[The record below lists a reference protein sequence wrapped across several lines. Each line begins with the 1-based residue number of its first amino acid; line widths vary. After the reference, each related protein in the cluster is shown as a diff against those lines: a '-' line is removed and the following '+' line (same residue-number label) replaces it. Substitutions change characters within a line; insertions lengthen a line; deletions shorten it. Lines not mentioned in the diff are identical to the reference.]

1 MSQINIRNLSN
12 ENDDGSPE
20 IVGVSTF
27 SATSFFV
34 PPKGTTAERPSD
46 CEPGSIRFNTD
57 TANLEYFRGKTI
69 GWSQFELVNPNLG
82 GGTGS
87 NLGTGTRGLF
97 GLGFISPTGTNQINF
112 VTVQTLGNTQDFGD
126 LTNGTKNFGCA
137 SSRTRGLFIH
147 GADTNGPGETNIID
161 FVTISS
167 TGNASD
173 FGDATTKRRQRA
185 GVSNETRAVFGGGYR
200 ESSSPYVS
208 DVMDYVAIA
217 QTGNAVDFGNLSNA
231 SRVTASV
238 NSTTRGVFG
247 LAHPGAGNILDF
259 ITISTTGNVT
269 DFGDR
274 TVVSDYPTATS
285 NSTRGLFAGGDGP
298 SDSANNVIDF
308 ITIATTGNAT
318 DFGDLLSRRTRFV
331 GATVSPTRAL
341 FAGGKSPSTDN
352 VIQFVEIATTGD
364 ALDFG
369 DLTSASQLGSTGG
382 TLSNG
387 HGGL

>member
-1 MSQINIRNLSN
+1 MSEFQTSN
-12 ENDDGSPE
+12 FKKENGGTPDLLGKTELTSPY
-20 IVGVSTF
+20 
-27 SATSFFV
+27 FFV
-34 PPKGTTAERPSD
+34 PPSGDTASRPQSCAEGTL
-46 CEPGSIRFNTD
+46 RFNTD
-57 TANLEYFRGKTI
+57 VGTLEIYRGDVI
-69 GWSQFELVNPNLG
+69 GWEQIQRRDNQYLG

-137 SSRTRGLFIH
+137 SSSTRGLFIH

-173 FGDATTKRRQRA
+173 FGDGTTKRRQRA
-185 GVSNETRAVFGGGYR
+185 GVSNGARAVFGGGYR
-200 ESSSPYVS
+200 ESSSPHLV
-208 DVMDYVAIA
+208 DVMDYVTIA

-247 LAHPGAGNILDF
+247 LAHPGAGNILEF
-259 ITISTTGNVT
+259 ITIATTGNVT

-274 TVVSDYPTATS
+274 TVQPDYPTATS
-285 NSTRGLFAGGDGP
+285 NSTRGLFAGGDLAG
-298 SDSANNVIDF
+298 DAANNVINF
-308 ITIATTGNAT
+308 ITIATTGDAV

-331 GATVSPTRAL
+331 GATSSPTRAL
-341 FAGGKSPSTDN
+341 FAGGNSPSVDN

-364 ALDFG
+364 AVDFG
-369 DLTSASQLGSTGG
+369 DLTSASSFGSTGG

>member
-1 MSQINIRNLSN
+1 MSEFQASN
-12 ENDDGSPE
+12 FKKENGGTPDLLGKTELTSPY
-20 IVGVSTF
+20 
-27 SATSFFV
+27 FFV
-34 PPKGTTAERPSD
+34 PPSGTTAERPAS
-46 CEPGSIRFNTD
+46 CAAGTLRFNTD
-57 TANLEYFRGKTI
+57 IGTLEVYRGDKI
-69 GWSQFELVNPNLG
+69 GWEQIVKKESGYEG

-87 NLGTGTRGLF
+87 NVGSGTRGIF

-112 VTVQTLGNTQDFGD
+112 VTVQTLGNTSDFGD

-137 SSRTRGLFIH
+137 SSSTRGLFIH

-185 GVSNETRAVFGGGYR
+185 GVSNGTRAVFGGGYI
-200 ESSSPYVS
+200 ELSSPYVS

-238 NSTTRGVFG
+238 NSTTRGIYG
-247 LAHPGAGNILDF
+247 LAHPGAGNILEF
-259 ITISTTGNVT
+259 ITIATTGDTT

-274 TVVSDYPTATS
+274 TVISDYPTATS
-285 NSTRGLFAGGDGP
+285 NSIRGLFAGGDGP
-298 SDSANNVIDF
+298 SDSANNVINF
-308 ITIATTGNAT
+308 ITIATTGNAV

-341 FAGGKSPSTDN
+341 FAGGNTPSTDN
-352 VIQFVEIATTGD
+352 VIQFVEIATTGN

-382 TLSNG
+382 TISTG